1 MGNPSTRFARS
12 VGAAASHVMN
22 NPCPFALRTA
32 ALPAERAAIELRQL
46 SKTYKGAAAPALDA
60 VDMRVREGG
69 FFGILGPNG
78 AGKTT
83 LMSVLAGLLKPS
95 SGTVR
100 VNGLELHE
108 HRAAVKRVLG
118 LVPQEPAIYPTLTAR
133 ENLDYFGR
141 MHGLAGA
148 YLRQRVEA
156 CLALAELAE
165 VADQRVDRFSGGFK
179 RRLNLV
185 IGLIHEP
192 RILILDEPTVA
203 IDPHSRALIHQRL
216 RELHAAGISILIST
230 HYMEEAE
237 QLCEEIAILHHGRI
251 LVQGVVGDL
260 LAGQRSEMIQIQL
273 AAEPPAGLAEAL
285 RQLSGLTA
293 VRVTGQCVMLSAAQP
308 DAAVI
313 PVMQTLQAHGAVA
326 RSMSFGTSS
335 LEQVF
340 LGLTRGQGDA
350 P

>member
-1 MGNPSTRFARS
+1 MS
-12 VGAAASHVMN
+12 
-22 NPCPFALRTA
+22 NPCPFALQHA
-32 ALPAERAAIELRQL
+32 PLSDGRAAIELRQL
-46 SKTYKGAAAPALDA
+46 SKVYKGASVPALDA
-60 VDMRVREGG
+60 IDMRVREGG

-83 LMSVLAGLLKPS
+83 LMSILGGLLKPS
-95 SGTVR
+95 AGAVLID
-100 VNGLELHE
+100 GQALHE
-108 HRAAVKRVLG
+108 HRSAVKRVLG

-141 MHGLAGA
+141 MHGLTGA
-148 YLRQRVEA
+148 YLRQRVAA
-156 CLALAELAE
+156 CLALAEMTE

-237 QLCEEIAILHHGRI
+237 QLCQEIAILHHGRI
-251 LVQGVVGDL
+251 LVQGAVGDL
-260 LAGQRSEMIQIQL
+260 LARQRNETIQIQL
-273 AAEPPAGLAEAL
+273 AAEPPAELGEAL
-285 RQLSGLTA
+285 RRLPVLEQ
-293 VRVTGQCVMLSAAQP
+293 VRLGGRCVMLVAARP
-308 DAAVI
+308 DEAVV
-313 PVMQTLQAHGAVA
+313 PVMQILQAHGVGV

-340 LGLTRGQGDA
+340 LALTRGQEEA
-350 P
+350 R